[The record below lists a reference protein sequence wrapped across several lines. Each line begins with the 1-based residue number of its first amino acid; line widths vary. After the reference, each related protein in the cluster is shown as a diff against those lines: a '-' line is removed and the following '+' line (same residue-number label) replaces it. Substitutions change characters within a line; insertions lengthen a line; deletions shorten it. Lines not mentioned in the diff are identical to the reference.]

1 MTDTNDNTKNDESG
15 QDTLPADV
23 SSDETSPELT
33 GNDFPVES
41 SAPVIAKEI
50 EIVVE
55 DDDEEDKPLVEEAP
69 VAVETFEELGLAE
82 PLMAAIQKLNW
93 TKPTL
98 IQGLGLPLTTKGQDL
113 AGFSQTGTGKTGVFL
128 ITIAHQ
134 LLKMREAGVDISKDP
149 KAIILAPTRE
159 LAVQISSDA
168 ELLFNQL
175 GISSMAV
182 YGGVDYEKQAQTIRA
197 GIDVIVATPG
207 RLKDYFQK
215 KVFSTKDCCLFICDE
230 ADRMLD
236 MGFIDDVEFFLSKLS
251 PDTQKMLFSATTNE
265 KVKELAFEYLEN
277 PQYISANPEIMT
289 PERIKQFAVIC
300 ESTEKLQVMLGLLRD
315 HNPVCSV
322 IFTNT
327 KIVAEWLQYKLNN
340 NGIEADL
347 ITGDLPQT
355 KRIALVQRIK
365 NNEVKALI
373 ATDVASRGLHIS
385 SITHVYNFDLPDD
398 AANYVHRIGRTAR
411 AGAEGSAYSLVCED
425 YGHNLLAIQKYL
437 GENIPIETHWFPA
450 EYLQIED
457 KAANPYK
464 DSNFKGNRM
473 KDEDSQRSGGRSQGG
488 RSQQGGRSGGRSE
501 GEGRGGSGSGAT
513 GGRPQA
519 NRGRPDE
526 NSKGPRPRGDR
537 SPRPERT
544 EGEAPRQ
551 GQGRQPKHSQQANG
565 QAGAGGERRPH
576 KKAHTGSG
584 SDTATPQS
592 ERESKRGPNQPGHQ
606 KPREPQQG
614 GERKLKVLAPAGPI
628 IKPVQ
633 PIKKNQDV
641 PNTLLGLFKKIFSA
655 FFKSKK

>member
-1 MTDTNDNTKNDESG
+1 MTDTNANLKKDESV
-15 QDTLPADV
+15 DDNPSTV
-23 SSDETSPELT
+23 SPSDDNATELT
-33 GNDFPVES
+33 GNDFPVDPET
-41 SAPVIAKEI
+41 ATIEEKDIDIVI
-50 EIVVE
+50 
-55 DDDEEDKPLVEEAP
+55 EEEEEEEKPLIDDVPIAAES
-69 VAVETFEELGLAE
+69 FEELGLAE

-98 IQGLGLPLTTKGQDL
+98 IQGLCLPLTTKGQDL

-134 LLKMREAGVDISKDP
+134 ILKMREAGVDYSKDP

-168 ELLFNQL
+168 DLLFNQL
-175 GISSMAV
+175 NISSMAV

-215 KVFSTKDCCLFICDE
+215 KIFSTKDCCLFICDE

-236 MGFIDDVEFFLSKLS
+236 MGFIDDVEYFLSKLS
-251 PDTQKMLFSATTNE
+251 PETQKMLFSATTNE

-277 PQYISANPEIMT
+277 PKYISANPEIMT

-300 ESTEKLQVMLGLLRD
+300 ESTEKLQVMLGLLRE
-315 HNPVCSV
+315 HQPVCAV

-340 NGIEADL
+340 NGIEVDL

-425 YGHNLLAIQKYL
+425 YGHNLLAIQRYL
-437 GENIPIETHWFPA
+437 GENIPIDTYWYPA
-450 EYLQIED
+450 EFLQIED

-473 KDEDSQRSGGRSQGG
+473 KDEDSQRSGGRSQSG
-488 RSQQGGRSGGRSE
+488 RSQQGGRGSSRSE
-501 GEGRGGSGSGAT
+501 GGT
-513 GGRPQA
+513 GRPQGSR
-519 NRGRPDE
+519 NRPEETKQGR
-526 NSKGPRPRGDR
+526 GPRGDR
-537 SPRPERT
+537 SQRPDRNENERQSQT
-544 EGEAPRQ
+544 AQ
-551 GQGRQPKHSQQANG
+551 TAKQPNQHQTNQA
-565 QAGAGGERRPH
+565 QRGERRPH
-576 KKAHTGSG
+576 KKAHTG
-584 SDTATPQS
+584 AHH
-592 ERESKRGPNQPGHQ
+592 PGD
-606 KPREPQQG
+606 REPKREIIAGPQAG

-628 IKPVQ
+628 IKPVN

-641 PNTLLGLFKKIFSA
+641 PYTLLGLFKKIFSV
-655 FFKSKK
+655 FFKRKK

>member
-1 MTDTNDNTKNDESG
+1 MTDTKETMNIDGSDD
-15 QDTLPADV
+15 DTLPA
-23 SSDETSPELT
+23 SNPSEANASELT
-33 GNDFPVES
+33 GNDFPVEPD
-41 SAPVIAKEI
+41 APLAASNEI
-50 EIVVE
+50 DIVL
-55 DDDEEDKPLVEEAP
+55 EEEEEEKPLVEEAL
-69 VAVETFEELGLAE
+69 VAAEAFEELGLAE

-98 IQGLGLPLTTKGQDL
+98 IQGLCLPLTTKGQDV

-134 LLKMREAGVDISKDP
+134 ILKMREAGVDDSKEP

-175 GISSMAV
+175 NISSMAV

-215 KVFSTKDCCLFICDE
+215 KIFTTKDCCLFICDE

-236 MGFIDDVEFFLSKLS
+236 MGFIDDVEYFLSKLS
-251 PDTQKMLFSATTNE
+251 PETQKMLFSATTNE
-265 KVKELAFEYLEN
+265 KVKELAFEYLES
-277 PQYISANPEIMT
+277 PKYISANPEIMT

-300 ESTEKLQVMLGLLRD
+300 ESTEKLRVMLGLLRE
-315 HNPVCSV
+315 HQPVCAV

-340 NGIEADL
+340 NGIEVDL

-437 GENIPIETHWFPA
+437 GENIPINTYWFSDDF
-450 EYLQIED
+450 LQIED
-457 KAANPYK
+457 KAGNPYK

-473 KDEDSQRSGGRSQGG
+473 KDEESRRSGGRPEVG
-488 RSQQGGRSGGRSE
+488 RSQQGGRGGSRSE
-501 GEGRGGSGSGAT
+501 GAS
-513 GGRPQA
+513 GRPQSPGSR
-519 NRGRPDE
+519 NRPEESKQGGR
-526 NSKGPRPRGDR
+526 GPRGDR
-537 SPRPERT
+537 TARPETDRQSQP
-544 EGEAPRQ
+544 GAQAKQGGQQPR
-551 GQGRQPKHSQQANG
+551 
-565 QAGAGGERRPH
+565 GERRPH
-576 KKAHTGSG
+576 KKAHTGQGQGQGQGQEPRASA
-584 SDTATPQS
+584 DRDIK
-592 ERESKRGPNQPGHQ
+592 REVIGGN
-606 KPREPQQG
+606 QQG

-633 PIKKNQDV
+633 PIKKNQSE
-641 PNTLLGLFKKIFSA
+641 PNSLLALFKKIFSV

>member
-1 MTDTNDNTKNDESG
+1 MTDTKETMNNDEPAH
-15 QDTLPADV
+15 DVLPAND
-23 SSDETSPELT
+23 SSEGTAAELT
-33 GNDFPVES
+33 GNDFPVEDQ
-41 SAPVIAKEI
+41 APLALEA
-50 EIVVE
+50 IVVE
-55 DDDEEDKPLVEEAP
+55 DDEDEEKPLVDEVP
-69 VAVETFEELGLAE
+69 VAVESFEELNLAA
-82 PLMAAIQKLNW
+82 PLMAAIQRLGW
-93 TKPTL
+93 AKPTL
-98 IQGLGLPLTTKGQDL
+98 IQALSLPLTTKGQDL

-134 LLKMREAGVDISKDP
+134 LLKMREAGVDYSKDP

-175 GISSMAV
+175 EISCMAV
-182 YGGVDYEKQAQTIRA
+182 YGGVDYEKQASTIRA

-207 RLKDYFQK
+207 RLKDYYQK
-215 KVFSTKDCCLFICDE
+215 KIFSTKDCCLFICDE

-236 MGFIDDVEFFLSKLS
+236 MGFIDDVEYFLSKLS

-265 KVKELAFEYLEN
+265 KVKELAFEYLES
-277 PQYISANPEIMT
+277 PKYISANPEVMT

-300 ESTEKLQVMLGLLRD
+300 ESTEKLRVMLGMLRE
-315 HNPVCSV
+315 HQPVCAV

-340 NGIEADL
+340 NGIEVDL

-437 GENIPIETHWFPA
+437 GENIPIETFWVPD

-457 KAANPYK
+457 KAGNPYK
-464 DSNFKGNRM
+464 DPNFRGNRM
-473 KDEDSQRSGGRSQGG
+473 KDDDSQRSGGGRSQGG
-488 RSQQGGRSGGRSE
+488 RPQPGGRGSSRGEAEGRSGRDAARPQGGRGRPE
-501 GEGRGGSGSGAT
+501 ENKQGRG
-513 GGRPQA
+513 
-519 NRGRPDE
+519 
-526 NSKGPRPRGDR
+526 PRGDR
-537 SPRPERT
+537 QGRPE
-544 EGEAPRQ
+544 GEQRPAQPKREPQAQQAQ
-551 GQGRQPKHSQQANG
+551 GQAQPQSSR
-565 QAGAGGERRPH
+565 GERRPH
-576 KKAHTGSG
+576 KKAHTGAQHLG
-584 SDTATPQS
+584 DRDT
-592 ERESKRGPNQPGHQ
+592 KRDIMPVSAAP
-606 KPREPQQG
+606 KG
-614 GERKLKVLAPAGPI
+614 GDRKLKIIAPASPI
-628 IKPVQ
+628 IKPVH

-641 PNTLLGLFKKIFSA
+641 PNSLLGLFKKIFSV

>member
-1 MTDTNDNTKNDESG
+1 MTDTKETMKIDGSDD
-15 QDTLPADV
+15 DTLP
-23 SSDETSPELT
+23 SSNPSEANASELT
-33 GNDFPVES
+33 GNDFPVDPA
-41 SAPVIAKEI
+41 APLAAAVELDVVIE
-50 EIVVE
+50 
-55 DDDEEDKPLVEEAP
+55 DEEEEKPLVEEAL
-69 VAVETFEELGLAE
+69 VAAEAFEELGLAA
-82 PLMAAIQKLNW
+82 PLMAAIQQLNW

-98 IQGLGLPLTTKGQDL
+98 IQGLCLPLTTKGQDL

-134 LLKMREAGVDISKDP
+134 ILKMREAGVDDSKEP

-175 GISSMAV
+175 NISSMAV

-215 KVFSTKDCCLFICDE
+215 KIFTTKDCCLFICDE

-236 MGFIDDVEFFLSKLS
+236 MGFIDDVEYFLSKLS

-265 KVKELAFEYLEN
+265 KVKELAFEYLES
-277 PQYISANPEIMT
+277 PKYISANPEIMT

-300 ESTEKLQVMLGLLRD
+300 ESTEKLRVMLGLLRE
-315 HNPVCSV
+315 HQPVCAV

-340 NGIEADL
+340 NGIEVDL

-437 GENIPIETHWFPA
+437 GENIPINTYWFSD
-450 EYLQIED
+450 EFLQIED
-457 KAANPYK
+457 KAGNPYK

-473 KDEDSQRSGGRSQGG
+473 KDEESRRSGGRPEGG
-488 RSQQGGRSGGRSE
+488 RSQQGSSRGPRSE
-501 GEGRGGSGSGAT
+501 GEGRGASGSGSSS
-513 GGRPQA
+513 GRPQG
-519 NRGRPDE
+519 GR
-526 NSKGPRPRGDR
+526 GPRSDRPEENKQGARGPRGDR
-537 SPRPERT
+537 SARPERS
-544 EGEAPRQ
+544 EGDRERSQPGAQAKQGGPQASGQPR
-551 GQGRQPKHSQQANG
+551 
-565 QAGAGGERRPH
+565 GERRPH
-576 KKAHTGSG
+576 KKAHMA
-584 SDTATPQS
+584 DAPQGALS
-592 ERESKRGPNQPGHQ
+592 TDRSVKREVVGANQP
-606 KPREPQQG
+606 G

-633 PIKKNQDV
+633 PIKRQQESNS
-641 PNTLLGLFKKIFSA
+641 LLGLFKKIFSV